1 MSRTEIYNMMEN
13 RNVNLSLG
21 SNAFDF
27 IAFNNGAGF
36 LENLTNKFYNYKPN
50 SDAAALAGLDSPA
63 WLMELNNDNTI
74 DNELSDTYSLDDI
87 LEGKSILSPVS
98 SVKSSD
104 FMETP
109 IGSPLSSSDESS
121 YDLDEL
127 IHSACPEEVLSS
139 TVESS
144 SIPLAEHMYAL
155 MTPTVN
161 DDFNGMGK
169 EELSP
174 ISVDSGFSSGDE
186 TEINSQDLLTQL
198 LSGDLD
204 LSAMLEA
211 SEELQPTQSA
221 VSTVDFTA
229 VELQPPQPAVS
240 TVAFTAVSEDQTNVK
255 EKEDVSINMVSD
267 STVRY
272 SPYKK
277 KYKTVEQRQR
287 KKAQNRNAA
296 SRYRSKKNKELEG
309 IFNEANELETKNK
322 ELRGKV
328 DGLKTEIDY
337 LKNLMLDVIKA
348 RLSQGNNDIDSA
360 LSNTPVMS
368 S

>member
-27 IAFNNGAGF
+27 IAFNNGAGY

-50 SDAAALAGLDSPA
+50 SDAVTLAGLDSPA
-63 WLMELNNDNTI
+63 WLMELNNDNN

-87 LEGKSILSPVS
+87 LEGKSILSPAC
-98 SVKSSD
+98 SVQSSD
-104 FMETP
+104 FIETP
-109 IGSPLSSSDESS
+109 IASPLSSSDESS
-121 YDLDEL
+121 YDLEEL
-127 IHSACPEEVLSS
+127 ILSACPEEVLSS

-155 MTPTVN
+155 TASPVS
-161 DDFNGMGK
+161 DDFNGMSK
-169 EELSP
+169 AEFSP
-174 ISVDSGFSSGDE
+174 MSVDSGFSSGDE
-186 TEINSQDLLTQL
+186 SAMNSQDLLTQL
-198 LSGDLD
+198 LSGDFD

-211 SEELQPTQSA
+211 SDQLQPTQPT
-221 VSTVDFTA
+221 VSTVDLTA
-229 VELQPPQPAVS
+229 I
-240 TVAFTAVSEDQTNVK
+240 SEDQTNVK
-255 EKEDVSINMVSD
+255 EKEETSVNMSSD
-267 STVRY
+267 TSTVRY

-277 KYKTVEQRQR
+277 KYKTTEQKQR

-348 RLSQGNNDIDSA
+348 RLSKGNGDMDSV
-360 LSNTPVMS
+360 LSNTPLMS